1 METEENKSDEIN
13 INNGLKKQLMKN
25 IKEFYETAISEEG
38 KEHYN
43 VAVTL
48 YFKAL
53 AVLADLYIFEKQ
65 GKIPS
70 SHSERFR
77 ILEVNY
83 PEIYKMLDKS
93 FPFYQDSYRL
103 KLNKE
108 ICEVLKND
116 AKQLIEILK
125 I

>member
-1 METEENKSDEIN
+1 MEKDQESFQEEI
-13 INNGLKKQLMKN
+13 KQQLIEN
-25 IKEFYETAISEEG
+25 IKEFYETSFSEE
-38 KEHYN
+38 KKAHYN

-48 YFKAL
+48 YFKAI
-53 AVLADLYIFEKQ
+53 AVLSDFCIFLKE

-77 ILEVNY
+77 ILEMRY
-83 PEIYKMLDKS
+83 PEIYKILDKN

-108 ICEVLKND
+108 ICELFRND
-116 AKQLIEILK
+116 AEKLIK
-125 I
+125 IFGI